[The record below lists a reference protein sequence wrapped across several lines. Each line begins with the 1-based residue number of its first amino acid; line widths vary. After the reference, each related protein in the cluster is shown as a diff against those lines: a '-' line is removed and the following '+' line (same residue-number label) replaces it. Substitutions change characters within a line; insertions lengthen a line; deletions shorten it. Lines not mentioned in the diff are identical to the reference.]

1 MRLICS
7 MIAWMAFLAMLG
19 IAGGMDQGTIGLGA
33 GAIRGAIAGMI
44 LLVSMM
50 GIKKDRPN
58 RGNGK
63 RQSIH

>member
-1 MRLICS
+1 MRRVNAVT
-7 MIAWMAFLAMLG
+7 AWMAFLAMLG
-19 IAGGMDQGTIGLGA
+19 IAGGMDQGTISLGA

-50 GIKKDRPN
+50 GMKKDRPN

-63 RQSIH
+63 RQSIN

>member
-1 MRLICS
+1 MKRISGITACV
-7 MIAWMAFLAMLG
+7 AFLALVG
-19 IAGGMDQGTIGLGA
+19 IAGGMDQGTISLGA

-50 GIKKDRPN
+50 GIEKDRPN

>member
-1 MRLICS
+1 MRRISAVTAC
-7 MIAWMAFLAMLG
+7 MAFLALIG
-19 IAGGMDQGTIGLGA
+19 IAGGMDQGTISLGA
-33 GAIRGAIAGMI
+33 GAIWGAMAGMI

-50 GIKKDRPN
+50 GIKKDRPS